1 MSRPHD
7 WGPGKRL
14 DGGASNSP
22 LDAIIRG
29 SGTNPPAAAS
39 GVDVQQLTDSLSG
52 RRAVHFSYREV
63 PPDYTGLVSLASPS
77 SCEVVV
83 EPTGTST
90 IGCRIAR
97 DQPSS
102 RIATMVAGNS
112 GRPGGA
118 VGVPGGVDA
127 AAIHAHHRTQEED
140 LVSNWLLTESAGGGD
155 EAMGALFQATCGGQ
169 WGMCEPE
176 GHTYRTVQHVD
187 YVRGGGDGR
196 DTSLARMF
204 ADAWVVPGCTLS
216 ATTTSVLG
224 GRRFDREAG
233 TYETTLVFAAGP
245 NAHAASQKAQ
255 PSSTMR
261 RTYCAAARDSYP
273 FFREGV
279 KWALRA
285 SLDAAARQGCT
296 VALLAAV
303 SCGLY
308 AGPHKERIGAALPK
322 IVDEL
327 LVEPVPPHH
336 LPRGLYFERVVVTRL
351 GETDTVG
358 ATLPP
363 RQPPQEAGQASHEE
377 WAARSPLE

>member
-1 MSRPHD
+1 MSKNYNWPA
-7 WGPGKRL
+7 GGKRL

-29 SGTNPPAAAS
+29 DGAPTRATA
-39 GVDVQQLTDSLSG
+39 DVQQFAG

-118 VGVPGGVDA
+118 VGVPGGVDYG
-127 AAIHAHHRTQEED
+127 AIHAHHRTQEED
-140 LVSNWLLTESAGGGD
+140 LVSNWLVTETDGGGD
-155 EAMGALFQATCGGQ
+155 MGALFQATCGGQ

-377 WAARSPLE
+377 WAATSPLE

>member
-1 MSRPHD
+1 
-7 WGPGKRL
+7 
-14 DGGASNSP
+14 
-22 LDAIIRG
+22 
-29 SGTNPPAAAS
+29 
-39 GVDVQQLTDSLSG
+39 
-52 RRAVHFSYREV
+52 
-63 PPDYTGLVSLASPS
+63 
-77 SCEVVV
+77 
-83 EPTGTST
+83 
-90 IGCRIAR
+90 
-97 DQPSS
+97 
-102 RIATMVAGNS
+102 
-112 GRPGGA
+112 
-118 VGVPGGVDA
+118 
-127 AAIHAHHRTQEED
+127 
-140 LVSNWLLTESAGGGD
+140 
-155 EAMGALFQATCGGQ
+155 
-169 WGMCEPE
+169 
-176 GHTYRTVQHVD
+176 
-187 YVRGGGDGR
+187 
-196 DTSLARMF
+196 MF

-273 FFREGV
+273 FVREGV

-351 GETDTVG
+351 GESDTVG
-358 ATLPP
+358 ATPP
-363 RQPPQEAGQASHEE
+363 PKPEARSHEE
-377 WAARSPLE
+377 WALFAARVAANPVHFRFRERRSYFTQSPTAAPHRNGFTIGSSSSGGGGGASGGGGGGALASGAAGGAGGPAPAARAAAAAAAARAPRRRIGRRRLRLDRHLTLVAPAPPSTGASSFFTCMVIPDVSSTAGGAAAAGAAAAPAPPPAAGGADGVCPSRRSRMRMMAANSGASRRTRPSA